1 MFHLRRFDQKSTIAY
16 NKSISRYYFSCSLL
30 MTYNEIIARFKK
42 LKNPRNI
49 EGMKRFGI
57 RPNDKV
63 YGVNIPVIRCMGK
76 QIGKNTELAL
86 QLWDSKIH
94 EARILA
100 TIIAEADN
108 LTAAQLDK
116 WVSELKSWDTNDQ
129 LCGNL
134 LWRIAK
140 PEIKINKWS
149 KDKREFVRRAGI
161 VLLAALAV
169 KNKKL
174 PDSFF
179 EKYFPLLKKYSVDE
193 RVYVKKAI
201 SWALREIGKCRS
213 EKLRLKTIKLAEEI
227 KKLDTPSARWIA
239 SDVIRELSKR
249 KARR

>member
-1 MFHLRRFDQKSTIAY
+1 
-16 NKSISRYYFSCSLL
+16 
-30 MTYNEIIARFKK
+30 MTYSQIISQFKK

-63 YGVNIPVIRCMGK
+63 YGVNIPVIRKIGK
-76 QIGKNTELAL
+76 EIGKNTELAL

-94 EARILA
+94 EARILS
-100 TIIAEADN
+100 TIIADAN
-108 LTAAQLDK
+108 KLTSAQLDK

-161 VLLAALAV
+161 VLLTVLSV
-169 KNKKL
+169 KNKVL
-174 PDSFF
+174 PDEFF
-179 EKYFPLLKKYSVDE
+179 EKYFPMLKKYSTDE
-193 RVYVKKAI
+193 RIYVKKAV
-201 SWALREIGKCRS
+201 SWALREIGKRRS
-213 EKLRLKTIKLAEEI
+213 EKLRLKTIKLATEI
-227 KKLDTPSARWIA
+227 KKLGTPSARWIA
-239 SDVIRELSKR
+239 SDVIRELSK
-249 KARR
+249 KKIIS

>member
-1 MFHLRRFDQKSTIAY
+1 M
-16 NKSISRYYFSCSLL
+16 
-30 MTYNEIIARFKK
+30 
-42 LKNPRNI
+42 KNPRNI

-57 RPNDKV
+57 RPNDIL
-63 YGVNIPVIRCMGK
+63 YGISVLEIRKMGK

-86 QLWDSKIH
+86 KLWNSKIH

-100 TIIAEADN
+100 TIIAEADK
-108 LTAAQLDK
+108 LTSTQLDK
-116 WVSELKSWDTNDQ
+116 WVSEVKSWDTNDQ

-134 LWRIAK
+134 LWRLK
-140 PEIKINKWS
+140 SPEIKINKWS

-169 KNKKL
+169 KDKTL

-179 EKYFPLLKKYSVDE
+179 EKHFSLLKKYSTDE
-193 RVYVKKAI
+193 RIYVKKAI

-227 KKLDTPSARWIA
+227 KQIDTPSARWIA

-249 KARR
+249 KGRW